1 MKLLNDELI
10 KILPPL
16 YSTENLKD
24 PLIQCKFFTPDS
36 SWTWYVLE
44 YDKTNEIF
52 FGYVCGFE
60 NELGYFSLEELESVT
75 GALNLNIER
84 DISFKPTKLSVI
96 RKEHQ

>member
-16 YSTENLKD
+16 YSTENIKD

-84 DISFKPTKLSVI
+84 DISFKPKKLSVI

>member
-16 YSTENLKD
+16 YSTENIKD